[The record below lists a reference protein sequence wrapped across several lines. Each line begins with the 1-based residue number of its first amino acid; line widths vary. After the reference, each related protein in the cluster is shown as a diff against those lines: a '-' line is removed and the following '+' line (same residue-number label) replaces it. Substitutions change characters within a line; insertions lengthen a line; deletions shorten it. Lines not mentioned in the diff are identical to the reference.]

1 MPKPK
6 QKHSIQKPV
15 TMRLPKRSYQPSRK
29 ELREEVE
36 MPGLS
41 LDQARKAFFR
51 PFKFESDLTSRCEEC
66 K

>member
-1 MPKPK
+1 MSKPK

-15 TMRLPKRSYQPSRK
+15 TMRLPKRDYQPSRE
-29 ELREEVE
+29 ELREEVG

-51 PFKFESDLTSRCEEC
+51 PFKFKDD
-66 K
+66 